1 MRWSPTHPGVR
12 PKEANP
18 TTRATG
24 ACASDGESASENGQ
38 TKRAA
43 RVHTEKV
50 MHSVLDHSVALD
62 PAALGPVLLDPD
74 VCYRALQ
81 TRDARFDGRF
91 FTAVTSTG
99 IYCRP
104 ICPAR
109 TPMRKHCRFFSTA
122 AAAEQDGFR
131 ACLRCRPEI
140 APQSPAWRGTA
151 STVSRAMTRIA
162 EGALDGPGASV
173 ERLAETLGVGERQL
187 RRLFDQ
193 HIGASP
199 LTVAQTRRVLFAKQ
213 LLHDTRLPMASV
225 AMAAGFGS
233 IRRFNDTFLALYK
246 RPPSQLRRRS
256 ITASSTAP
264 LILRLSYRPPFD
276 WNALLAFFTP
286 RAIPG
291 VEEVRDGIYRRVVR
305 VDSYVAIVA
314 VSHLPARNALQAEIA
329 CDHVQALPI
338 IASRLRRVF
347 DLDADTETIAR
358 HLSRDRALAP
368 TVRRQPG
375 LRTPGGWDA
384 FEVAI
389 RAILGQQISV
399 VAARSLAAKLVAL
412 CGQPIAL
419 GDATLTHAFPT
430 PQQLAAAD
438 LSKLGMP
445 AARRTAL
452 QSLGRAA
459 MTQPHLF
466 EVANTLEETIALL
479 RAVPGI
485 GEWTAQYIALR
496 GLHHPDAFPA
506 SDIGILRNA
515 KQIFGSALSPAQLLA
530 RSQQWRPW
538 RGYAAQ
544 HLWSASNNRITP
556 KKQARVAEPQ
566 ASRIHAMAISPPI
579 ASTGGIAPG
588 ESL

>member
-1 MRWSPTHPGVR
+1 M
-12 PKEANP
+12 N
-18 TTRATG
+18 
-24 ACASDGESASENGQ
+24 
-38 TKRAA
+38 
-43 RVHTEKV
+43 
-50 MHSVLDHSVALD
+50 SVLGHFAPLD
-62 PAALGPVLLDPD
+62 AASLDTVSLDPD

-91 FTAVTSTG
+91 FTGVTSTG

-109 TPMRKHCRFFSTA
+109 TPMRKHCRFFAGA
-122 AAAEQDGFR
+122 AAAQQAGFR

-151 STVSRAMTRIA
+151 STVNRAMARIA
-162 EGALDGPGASV
+162 EGALDGPRASV
-173 ERLAETLGVGERQL
+173 ERLADSLGVGERQL

-193 HIGASP
+193 HVGASP
-199 LTVAQTRRVLFAKQ
+199 LAVAQTRRVHFAKQ
-213 LLHDTRLPMASV
+213 LLHETRLPMASV

-233 IRRFNDTFLALYK
+233 IRRFNDTFQALYK

-256 ITASSTAP
+256 ITASSAAP
-264 LILRLSYRPPFD
+264 LALRLSYRPPFD

-291 VEEVRDGIYRRVVR
+291 VEEVRDGTYRRVVR
-305 VDSYVAIVA
+305 VDDHIAIIA
-314 VSHLPARNALQAEIA
+314 VSHLPERNALQVQIV
-329 CDHVQALPI
+329 CDSVQALPV
-338 IASRLRRVF
+338 IASRLHRVF

-375 LRTPGGWDA
+375 LRTPGGWDP
-384 FEVAI
+384 FEVAV

-399 VAARSLAAKLVAL
+399 IAARGLAAKLIAL
-412 CGQPIAL
+412 CGSPIAL
-419 GDATLTHAFPT
+419 SDATLTHAFPT
-430 PQQLAAAD
+430 AQQLAAAD
-438 LSKLGMP
+438 LSALGMP
-445 AARRTAL
+445 ASR
-452 QSLGRAA
+452 RAA
-459 MTQPHLF
+459 LKSLARAAVAQLNLF
-466 EVANTLEETIALL
+466 EVANTLEESINRL
-479 RAVPGI
+479 RSVPGI

-515 KQIFGSALSPAQLLA
+515 EQIFGMRLSPAGTPLSPAQLLA
-530 RSQQWRPW
+530 RSEQWRPW

-544 HLWSASNNRITP
+544 HLWSASHPGIKPRGKPSRAITP
-556 KKQARVAEPQ
+556 S
-566 ASRIHAMAISPPI
+566 ASRMPAVPTTSRI
-579 ASTGGIAPG
+579 ASTGDFASG

>member
-1 MRWSPTHPGVR
+1 MLP
-12 PKEANP
+12 
-18 TTRATG
+18 
-24 ACASDGESASENGQ
+24 
-38 TKRAA
+38 
-43 RVHTEKV
+43 
-50 MHSVLDHSVALD
+50 VLDHSAPSDAVVFDPVLLD
-62 PAALGPVLLDPD
+62 PVLDPD
-74 VCYRALQ
+74 VCYRALE
-81 TRDARFDGRF
+81 TRDARFDGHF

-122 AAAEQDGFR
+122 AAAEQSGFR

-140 APQSPAWRGTA
+140 APQSPAWHGTA
-151 STVSRAMTRIA
+151 STVSRAMARIA

-173 ERLAETLGVGERQL
+173 ERLADSLGVGERQL

-199 LTVAQTRRVLFAKQ
+199 LAVAQTRRVLFAKQ

-233 IRRFNDTFLALYK
+233 IRRFNDTFLTLYK

-256 ITASSTAP
+256 IVASAAAP
-264 LILRLSYRPPFD
+264 LALRLSYRPPFD
-276 WNALLAFFTP
+276 WNALLAFFIP

-291 VEEVRDGIYRRVVR
+291 VEEVGDGTYRRVVR
-305 VDSYVAIVA
+305 VDGPTGDYVAIVA
-314 VSHLPARNALQAEIA
+314 VSHLPARNALQAEIT
-329 CDHVQALPI
+329 CEHVQALPV
-338 IASRLRRVF
+338 IASRLRRIF

-358 HLSRDRALAP
+358 HLSRDREFAQ

-384 FEVAI
+384 FEIAV

-399 VAARSLAAKLVAL
+399 AAARGLAAKLVQL
-412 CGQPIAL
+412 STRPITL
-419 GDATLTHAFPT
+419 SDATLTHAFPT
-430 PQQLAAAD
+430 AKQLVAAD
-438 LSKLGMP
+438 LSALGMP

-452 QSLGRAA
+452 QSLAHAA
-459 MTQPHLF
+459 IAQPNLF
-466 EVANTLEETIALL
+466 EAANTLEETIARL

-515 KQIFGSALSPAQLLA
+515 EQLFGKLLSPAQLLA
-530 RSQQWRPW
+530 RSERWRPW

-544 HLWSASNNRITP
+544 HLWSANHLSPTPRRSRRRADAASALRIPALVPTP
-556 KKQARVAEPQ
+556 TSAVTEDRP
-566 ASRIHAMAISPPI
+566 
-579 ASTGGIAPG
+579 TGDQ
-588 ESL
+588 L

>member
-1 MRWSPTHPGVR
+1 MH
-12 PKEANP
+12 N
-18 TTRATG
+18 
-24 ACASDGESASENGQ
+24 
-38 TKRAA
+38 AA
-43 RVHTEKV
+43 GPPLT
-50 MHSVLDHSVALD
+50 LDPIALD
-62 PAALGPVLLDPD
+62 SILDPVLLNPVLLDAQI
-74 VCYRALQ
+74 CYRALQ

-109 TPMRKHCRFFSTA
+109 TPMLQHCRFFSTA
-122 AAAEQDGFR
+122 AAAEQRGFR

-151 STVSRAMTRIA
+151 STVSRAMARIA
-162 EGALDGPGASV
+162 EGALDGPHASV
-173 ERLAETLGVGERQL
+173 ERLADSLGVGERQL

-199 LTVAQTRRVLFAKQ
+199 LAVAQTRRVLFAKQ
-213 LLHDTRLPMASV
+213 LLQDTRLPMASV

-233 IRRFNDTFLALYK
+233 VRRFNDTFRALYK

-256 ITASSTAP
+256 VTASGAPP

-291 VEEVRDGIYRRVVR
+291 VEEVHDGIYRRVVGI
-305 VDSYVAIVA
+305 DGHIALIA
-314 VSHLPARNALQAEIA
+314 VSHLPARNALQVEIA
-329 CDHVQALPI
+329 CDHVPALPV

-347 DLDADTETIAR
+347 DLDADTEAIAR

-384 FEVAI
+384 FEIAV

-399 VAARSLAAKLVAL
+399 AAARGLAAKLVLL
-412 CGQPIAL
+412 CGKPIAFP
-419 GDATLTHAFPT
+419 DAALSHAFPT
-430 PQQLAAAD
+430 AQLLAAAD
-438 LSKLGMP
+438 LGSLGMP
-445 AARRTAL
+445 AARRIAL
-452 QSLGRAA
+452 QSLARAA
-459 MTQPHLF
+459 VAQPDLF
-466 EVANTLEETIALL
+466 DAANTLEESIERL

-515 KQIFGSALSPAQLLA
+515 EQIFGTPLSPAQLLA
-530 RSQQWRPW
+530 RSEQWCPW

-544 HLWSASNNRITP
+544 HLWSASNAAIATRGKQSRAKTSGLPAAAKARPFATP
-556 KKQARVAEPQ
+556 
-566 ASRIHAMAISPPI
+566 STI
-579 ASTGGIAPG
+579 ATGQTSLGDIA
-588 ESL
+588 

>member
-1 MRWSPTHPGVR
+1 M
-12 PKEANP
+12 
-18 TTRATG
+18 
-24 ACASDGESASENGQ
+24 
-38 TKRAA
+38 
-43 RVHTEKV
+43 HTERV
-50 MHSVLDHSVALD
+50 MNSELDHSVSSDPIALD
-62 PAALGPVLLDPD
+62 PVALDPD

-109 TPMRKHCRFFSTA
+109 TPMFKHCRFFSTA
-122 AAAEQDGFR
+122 AAAQQAGFR

-151 STVSRAMTRIA
+151 STVSRAMARIA
-162 EGALDGPGASV
+162 EGALDGPRASV
-173 ERLAETLGVGERQL
+173 EQLADSLGVGERQL

-199 LTVAQTRRVLFAKQ
+199 LAVAQTRRVLFAKQ

-225 AMAAGFGS
+225 AMAAGFNS

-256 ITASSTAP
+256 VTASSAAP
-264 LILRLSYRPPFD
+264 LVLRLYYRPPFD
-276 WNALLAFFTP
+276 WNALLAFFAP

-291 VEEVRDGIYRRVVR
+291 VEEVRDGAYRRVVR
-305 VDSYVAIVA
+305 VASNTADHIAVIA
-314 VSHLPARNALQAEIA
+314 VSHAPARNALQVEIA
-329 CDHVQALPI
+329 CDHVPALPV

-347 DLDADTETIAR
+347 DLDADTEAIAR

-384 FEVAI
+384 FEIAV
-389 RAILGQQISV
+389 RAILGQQISIA
-399 VAARSLAAKLVAL
+399 AARGLAAKLVLL
-412 CGQPIAL
+412 CSQPIAL
-419 GDATLTHAFPT
+419 ANPTLTDATLTHAFPT
-430 PQQLAAAD
+430 AQQLAAAD
-438 LSKLGMP
+438 LGSLGMP

-452 QSLGRAA
+452 QSLARAA
-459 MTQPHLF
+459 VAQPDLF
-466 EVANTLEETIALL
+466 GAANTLEESIDRL
-479 RAVPGI
+479 RSVPGI

-515 KQIFGSALSPAQLLA
+515 EQIFGTLFTPAQLLA
-530 RSQQWRPW
+530 HSEQWRPW

-544 HLWSASNNRITP
+544 HLWSASNAAIPPRGKQPRTTKSSVTASARPLATP
-556 KKQARVAEPQ
+556 SNIAATG
-566 ASRIHAMAISPPI
+566 ASSHETHPHE
-579 ASTGGIAPG
+579 THLGDT
-588 ESL
+588 L

>member
-1 MRWSPTHPGVR
+1 
-12 PKEANP
+12 
-18 TTRATG
+18 
-24 ACASDGESASENGQ
+24 
-38 TKRAA
+38 
-43 RVHTEKV
+43 
-50 MHSVLDHSVALD
+50 MHSVLDHSGARN
-62 PAALGPVLLDPD
+62 PVLLDPVLLDPVLLDQD
-74 VCYRALQ
+74 VCYRALE

-122 AAAEQDGFR
+122 AAAEQGGFR

-151 STVSRAMTRIA
+151 STVSRAMARIA

-199 LTVAQTRRVLFAKQ
+199 LAVAQTRRVLFAKQ

-233 IRRFNDTFLALYK
+233 IRRFNDTFLTLYK

-256 ITASSTAP
+256 ITASSAAP
-264 LILRLSYRPPFD
+264 LVLRLSYRPPFD

-291 VEEVRDGIYRRVVR
+291 VEEVRDGTYRRVVR
-305 VDSYVAIVA
+305 VGSPTEDHIAIVA
-314 VSHLPARNALQAEIA
+314 VSHLPARNALQVEIT
-329 CDHVQALPI
+329 CDYVQALPV

-384 FEVAI
+384 FEIAV

-399 VAARSLAAKLVAL
+399 AAARGLAAKLVQLATK
-412 CGQPIAL
+412 PIAL
-419 GDATLTHAFPT
+419 ANPTITDATLTHAFPT
-430 PQQLAAAD
+430 AQQLAAAD
-438 LSKLGMP
+438 LSTLGMP

-452 QSLGRAA
+452 QSLARAA
-459 MTQPHLF
+459 IVQPNLF
-466 EVANTLEETIALL
+466 EAANTLEETIARL

-515 KQIFGSALSPAQLLA
+515 EQIFGTPLTPALLLA
-530 RSQQWRPW
+530 RSERWRPW

-544 HLWSASNNRITP
+544 HLWSASHAGIKPRRKP
-556 KKQARVAEPQ
+556 SRVT
-566 ASRIHAMAISPPI
+566 ASRMPAMPTPSRL
-579 ASTGGIAPG
+579 ASSAGLATGGT
-588 ESL
+588 L

>member
-1 MRWSPTHPGVR
+1 
-12 PKEANP
+12 
-18 TTRATG
+18 
-24 ACASDGESASENGQ
+24 
-38 TKRAA
+38 
-43 RVHTEKV
+43 
-50 MHSVLDHSVALD
+50 MHSEIDHSARFDDTV
-62 PAALGPVLLDPD
+62 LDPD
-74 VCYRALQ
+74 VCHRALQ

-91 FTAVTSTG
+91 FVGVTSTR

-109 TPMRKHCRFFSTA
+109 TARREHCRFFVTA
-122 AAAEQDGFR
+122 AAAEQAGFR

-140 APQSPAWRGTA
+140 APQSLAWRGTA
-151 STVSRAMTRIA
+151 NTVSRAMARIA
-162 EGALDGPGASV
+162 EGALDGPRASV
-173 ERLAETLGVGERQL
+173 ERLADSLGVGERQL
-187 RRLFDQ
+187 RRLFDR

-199 LTVAQTRRVLFAKQ
+199 LAVAQTRRVLFAKQ

-246 RPPSQLRRRS
+246 RPPSQLRHRS
-256 ITASSTAP
+256 VAASSTAP
-264 LILRLSYRPPFD
+264 LVLRLSYRPPFD
-276 WNALLAFFTP
+276 WNALLAFFTL

-291 VEEVRDGIYRRVVR
+291 VEEVRGGIYRRVVG
-305 VDSYVAIVA
+305 VDSHIAIVA
-314 VSHLPARNALQAEIA
+314 VSHLPARNALQVEIV
-329 CDHVQALPI
+329 CDYVPALPI

-375 LRTPGGWDA
+375 LRTPGGWDP
-384 FEVAI
+384 FEIAV

-399 VAARSLAAKLVAL
+399 VAARGLAAKLVAL
-412 CGQPIAL
+412 STKPIAL
-419 GDATLTHAFPT
+419 AERTLTDTTLTHAFPT
-430 PQQLAAAD
+430 AKQLAAAD

-452 QSLGRAA
+452 QSLARAA
-459 MTQPHLF
+459 AAQPNLF
-466 EVANTLEETIALL
+466 EAANTLEESIGRL

-515 KQIFGSALSPAQLLA
+515 EHIFGTRLSPAQLLA
-530 RSQQWRPW
+530 RSEQWRPW

-544 HLWSASNNRITP
+544 HLWSASHAGIATRTKSSRVPTP
-556 KKQARVAEPQ
+556 LVSHMPAP
-566 ASRIHAMAISPPI
+566 SRM
-579 ASTGGIAPG
+579 ASTGDI
-588 ESL
+588 L

>member
-1 MRWSPTHPGVR
+1 MRGPPALIAALHRHRDTI
-12 PKEANP
+12 
-18 TTRATG
+18 TIT
-24 ACASDGESASENGQ
+24 SENGQ
-38 TKRAA
+38 TQCAPQE
-43 RVHTEKV
+43 HTEQV
-50 MHSVLDHSVALD
+50 MNSVLGHATLVDPALLDVAQLD
-62 PAALGPVLLDPD
+62 PASLDPD

-81 TRDARFDGRF
+81 TRDGRFDGRF

-109 TPMRKHCRFFSTA
+109 TPMRKHCRFFMSA
-122 AAAEQDGFR
+122 AAAQQAGFR
-131 ACLRCRPEI
+131 ACLRCRPET

-151 STVSRAMTRIA
+151 GTVSRAMARIA
-162 EGALDGPGASV
+162 EGALDGPRASV
-173 ERLAETLGVGERQL
+173 ERLADSLGVGERQL

-199 LTVAQTRRVLFAKQ
+199 LAVAQTRRVLFAKQ
-213 LLHDTRLPMASV
+213 LLHETRLPMASV

-256 ITASSTAP
+256 VTASSAAP
-264 LILRLSYRPPFD
+264 LVLRLAYRPPFD

-305 VDSYVAIVA
+305 LDDHVALIA

-329 CDHVQALPI
+329 CDHVPALPI
-338 IASRLRRVF
+338 IASRLRRIF
-347 DLDADTETIAR
+347 DLDADTEAIAR
-358 HLSRDRALAP
+358 HLSRDRTLAP

-375 LRTPGGWDA
+375 LRTPGGWDP
-384 FEVAI
+384 FEIAV

-399 VAARSLAAKLVAL
+399 VAARGLAAKLVAL
-412 CGQPIAL
+412 STRPLFL
-419 GDATLTHAFPT
+419 GDGALTHAFPT
-430 PQQLAAAD
+430 AQQLAATD
-438 LSKLGMP
+438 LNAIGMP
-445 AARRTAL
+445 AARRAAL
-452 QSLGRAA
+452 ISLAHAA
-459 MTQPHLF
+459 VADPKIF
-466 EVANTLEETIALL
+466 EAANTLEESIARL
-479 RAVPGI
+479 RSIPGI

-515 KQIFGSALSPAQLLA
+515 EQIFGKPLTPAQLLA
-530 RSQQWRPW
+530 RSEQWRPW

-544 HLWSASNNRITP
+544 HLWSASHVGVAPRA
-556 KKQARVAEPQ
+556 KQ
-566 ASRIHAMAISPPI
+566 SRATKSSLPTSAAQTRLLATTSTI
-579 ASTGGIAPG
+579 AATGGTPTG
-588 ESL
+588 GTL

>member
-1 MRWSPTHPGVR
+1 MNSVLGH
-12 PKEANP
+12 
-18 TTRATG
+18 
-24 ACASDGESASENGQ
+24 SASPDAIG
-38 TKRAA
+38 R
-43 RVHTEKV
+43 
-50 MHSVLDHSVALD
+50 D
-62 PAALGPVLLDPD
+62 PVLLDPD

-81 TRDARFDGRF
+81 THDARFDGRF
-91 FTAVTSTG
+91 FTGVTSTG

-109 TPMRKHCRFFSTA
+109 TPMRKHCRFFPTA
-122 AAAEQDGFR
+122 AAAQQAGFR

-140 APQSPAWRGTA
+140 APHSPAWRGTA
-151 STVSRAMTRIA
+151 STVSRGMARIA
-162 EGALDGPGASV
+162 EGALDGPRASV
-173 ERLAETLGVGERQL
+173 ERLAASLGVGERQL

-199 LTVAQTRRVLFAKQ
+199 LAVAQTRRVLFAKQ
-213 LLHDTRLPMASV
+213 LLHETRLPMASV

-256 ITASSTAP
+256 VTASAAAP
-264 LILRLSYRPPFD
+264 LVLRLSYRPPFD

-291 VEEVRDGIYRRVVR
+291 VEEVSDGVYRRIVFVEKH
-305 VDSYVAIVA
+305 VARIA
-314 VSHLPARNALQAEIA
+314 VSHAPSRNALQVEIT
-329 CDHVQALPI
+329 CDHVPALPV

-347 DLDADTETIAR
+347 DLDADTEAIAA
-358 HLSRDRALAP
+358 HLSRDRTLAP
-368 TVRRQPG
+368 IVRRQPG

-399 VAARSLAAKLVAL
+399 VAARGLAAKLVAL
-412 CGQPIAL
+412 STKSLAL
-419 GDATLTHAFPT
+419 AHISLTDTALTHAFPT
-430 PQQLAAAD
+430 PQQVLVAD
-438 LSKLGMP
+438 LGALGMP
-445 AARRTAL
+445 AARRATIVAL
-452 QSLGRAA
+452 ARAA
-459 MTQPHLF
+459 IDQPDLF
-466 EVANTLEETIALL
+466 EVANSLEESIGRL
-479 RAVPGI
+479 RSIPGI

-515 KQIFGSALSPAQLLA
+515 ERLFGNVLSPAQLLA
-530 RSQQWRPW
+530 RSEQWRPW

-544 HLWSASNNRITP
+544 HLWSASNLNLAPRRKPTRP
-556 KKQARVAEPQ
+556 NARY
-566 ASRIHAMAISPPI
+566 ASRNAPLAPPS
-579 ASTGGIAPG
+579 AVAGGRSTGDRPTGVR
-588 ESL
+588 L

>member
-1 MRWSPTHPGVR
+1 MKDAGYPLSL
-12 PKEANP
+12 
-18 TTRATG
+18 
-24 ACASDGESASENGQ
+24 DSALE
-38 TKRAA
+38 
-43 RVHTEKV
+43 
-50 MHSVLDHSVALD
+50 
-62 PAALGPVLLDPD
+62 PD

-91 FTAVTSTG
+91 FTGVTSTR

-109 TPMRKHCRFFSTA
+109 TPFREHCRFFPTA
-122 AAAEQDGFR
+122 AAAQQAGFR

-140 APQSPAWRGTA
+140 APHSPAWRGTA
-151 STVSRAMTRIA
+151 STVSRAMARIA

-173 ERLAETLGVGERQL
+173 ERLAASLGVGERQL

-193 HIGASP
+193 HVGASP
-199 LTVAQTRRVLFAKQ
+199 LAVAQTRRVLFAKQ

-256 ITASSTAP
+256 ITASSAAP
-264 LILRLSYRPPFD
+264 LVLRLAYRFPFD
-276 WNALLAFFTP
+276 WNALLAFFAP

-291 VEEVRDGIYRRVVR
+291 VEEVRDGSYRRIVR
-305 VDSYVAIVA
+305 VDDHVAFIA
-314 VSHLPARNALQAEIA
+314 VSHLPSRNALQVEIA
-329 CDHVQALPI
+329 CDHLPALPL

-347 DLDADTETIAR
+347 DLDTDTEAIAA
-358 HLSRDRALAP
+358 HLSRDRSLASI
-368 TVRRQPG
+368 VRRQPG

-399 VAARSLAAKLVAL
+399 AAARGLAAKLVAL
-412 CGQPIAL
+412 TTKPLSL
-419 GDATLTHAFPT
+419 GAGTLTHAFPT
-430 PQQLAAAD
+430 AQQLAAAD
-438 LSKLGMP
+438 LTQLGMP
-445 AARRTAL
+445 AARRATITAL
-452 QSLGRAA
+452 ARAA
-459 MTQPHLF
+459 IACSDLF
-466 EVANTLEETIALL
+466 QAANTLEQSIARL
-479 RAVPGI
+479 RCIPGI

-515 KQIFGSALSPAQLLA
+515 RQLFAKPLSPAQLLA
-530 RSQQWRPW
+530 RSEPWRPW

-544 HLWSASNNRITP
+544 HLWSATNLSL
-556 KKQARVAEPQ
+556 A
-566 ASRIHAMAISPPI
+566 PPRKHRRF
-579 ASTGGIAPG
+579 IAPPALRIPPLTQTSALAITG
-588 ESL
+588 DQL

>member
-1 MRWSPTHPGVR
+1 
-12 PKEANP
+12 
-18 TTRATG
+18 
-24 ACASDGESASENGQ
+24 
-38 TKRAA
+38 
-43 RVHTEKV
+43 
-50 MHSVLDHSVALD
+50 LDA
-62 PAALGPVLLDPD
+62 D

-109 TPMRKHCRFFSTA
+109 TPMRNHCRFYASA
-122 AAAEQDGFR
+122 AAAQQAGFR

-151 STVSRAMTRIA
+151 STVSRAMARIA

-173 ERLAETLGVGERQL
+173 EPLAASLGVGERQL

-193 HIGASP
+193 HVGASP
-199 LTVAQTRRVLFAKQ
+199 LAVAQTRRVLFAKQ
-213 LLHDTRLPMASV
+213 LLHETRLPMASV

-233 IRRFNDTFLALYK
+233 IRRFNDTFRALYK

-256 ITASSTAP
+256 VTASAKAP
-264 LILRLSYRPPFD
+264 LVLRLSYRPPFD

-291 VEEVRDGIYRRVVR
+291 VEEVRDGVYRRIVR
-305 VDSYVAIVA
+305 VDDHIATIA
-314 VSHLPARNALQAEIA
+314 VRHAPERKALEAEIA
-329 CDHVQALPI
+329 CDHVPALPI

-347 DLDADTETIAR
+347 DLDADTEAIAA

-368 TVRRQPG
+368 VVCRQPG
-375 LRTPGGWDA
+375 LRTPSGWDA

-399 VAARSLAAKLVAL
+399 IAARGLAAKLVAL
-412 CGQPIAL
+412 CGSPISL

-430 PQQLAAAD
+430 AKQLAAAD
-438 LSKLGMP
+438 LRAIGMP
-445 AARRTAL
+445 AARRAAL
-452 QSLGRAA
+452 TSLARAA
-459 MTQPHLF
+459 VAQPNLF
-466 EVANTLEETIALL
+466 EAANTLEESIARL
-479 RAVPGI
+479 RSIPGI

-515 KQIFGSALSPAQLLA
+515 RHLFGNMLSPAQLLA
-530 RSQQWRPW
+530 RSERWRPW

-544 HLWSASNNRITP
+544 HLWSASNLSVTP
-556 KKQARVAEPQ
+556 QRRQRRVNVPPAVPLRPLTPV
-566 ASRIHAMAISPPI
+566 SAI
-579 ASTGGIAPG
+579 AATGDR
-588 ESL
+588 L

>member
-1 MRWSPTHPGVR
+1 MRGPPALIAALHRHRDIITI
-12 PKEANP
+12 
-18 TTRATG
+18 T
-24 ACASDGESASENGQ
+24 SENGQ
-38 TKRAA
+38 TQCAPQE
-43 RVHTEKV
+43 HTEQV
-50 MHSVLDHSVALD
+50 MNSVLGHPALVDPALLDVAQLD
-62 PAALGPVLLDPD
+62 PASLDPE

-109 TPMRKHCRFFSTA
+109 TPMRKHCRFFMSA
-122 AAAEQDGFR
+122 AAAQQAGFR
-131 ACLRCRPEI
+131 ACLRCRPET
-140 APQSPAWRGTA
+140 APHSPAWRGTA
-151 STVSRAMTRIA
+151 GTVSRAMARIA
-162 EGALDGPGASV
+162 EGALDGPRASV
-173 ERLAETLGVGERQL
+173 ERLADSLGVGERQL

-199 LTVAQTRRVLFAKQ
+199 LAVAQTRRVLFAKQ
-213 LLHDTRLPMASV
+213 LLHETRLPMASV

-256 ITASSTAP
+256 VTASSAAP
-264 LILRLSYRPPFD
+264 LVLRLAYRPPFD

-305 VDSYVAIVA
+305 VDDHVALIA
-314 VSHLPARNALQAEIA
+314 VSHLPTRNALQAEIA
-329 CDHVQALPI
+329 CDHVPALPI
-338 IASRLRRVF
+338 IASRLRRIF
-347 DLDADTETIAR
+347 DLDADTEAIAR
-358 HLSRDRALAP
+358 HLLRDRALAP

-375 LRTPGGWDA
+375 LRTPGGWDP
-384 FEVAI
+384 FEIAV

-399 VAARSLAAKLVAL
+399 VAARGLAAKLVAL
-412 CGQPIAL
+412 STKPLSL
-419 GDATLTHAFPT
+419 GDGALTHAFPT
-430 PQQLAAAD
+430 APQLAAAD
-438 LSKLGMP
+438 LSAIGMP
-445 AARRTAL
+445 AARRAAL
-452 QSLGRAA
+452 ISLARATVA
-459 MTQPHLF
+459 DPKIF
-466 EVANTLEETIALL
+466 EAANTLEESIARL
-479 RAVPGI
+479 RSIPGI

-515 KQIFGSALSPAQLLA
+515 EQIFGKPLSPAQLLV
-530 RSQQWRPW
+530 RSEQWRPW

-544 HLWSASNNRITP
+544 HLWSASHVGVAPRA
-556 KKQARVAEPQ
+556 KQSRATKSSLPTSAAQTRLLVAT
-566 ASRIHAMAISPPI
+566 STI
-579 ASTGGIAPG
+579 AATGGT
-588 ESL
+588 L

>member
-1 MRWSPTHPGVR
+1 MNFVLGH
-12 PKEANP
+12 
-18 TTRATG
+18 
-24 ACASDGESASENGQ
+24 SA
-38 TKRAA
+38 AP
-43 RVHTEKV
+43 
-50 MHSVLDHSVALD
+50 DALAFD
-62 PAALGPVLLDPD
+62 PILLDAD

-109 TPMRKHCRFFSTA
+109 TPMRKHCRFYASA
-122 AAAEQDGFR
+122 AAAQQSGFR

-140 APQSPAWRGTA
+140 APQSPAWSGTA
-151 STVSRAMTRIA
+151 STVSRAMARIA
-162 EGALDGPGASV
+162 EGALDGPHASV
-173 ERLAETLGVGERQL
+173 ERLADSLGVGERQL

-199 LTVAQTRRVLFAKQ
+199 LAVAQTRRVLFAKQ
-213 LLHDTRLPMASV
+213 LLHETRLPMASV

-233 IRRFNDTFLALYK
+233 IRRFNDTFRALYK

-256 ITASSTAP
+256 ITASATAP
-264 LILRLSYRPPFD
+264 LVLRLSYRPPFD
-276 WNALLAFFTP
+276 WNALLAFFAA

-291 VEEVRDGIYRRVVR
+291 VEEVRDGIYRRIVR
-305 VDSYVAIVA
+305 VDDHIALIA
-314 VSHLPARNALQAEIA
+314 VSHLPERNALQAEIA
-329 CDHVQALPI
+329 CDHVPALPV

-347 DLDADTETIAR
+347 DLDADTEAIAR

-368 TVRRQPG
+368 IVRRQPG

-384 FEVAI
+384 FEVAV

-399 VAARSLAAKLVAL
+399 VAACSLAAKLVAL
-412 CGQPIAL
+412 STPPAAL

-430 PQQLAAAD
+430 AKQLAAAD
-438 LSKLGMP
+438 LSALGMP
-445 AARRTAL
+445 AARRAAL
-452 QSLGRAA
+452 LSLAHAA
-459 MTQPHLF
+459 IAQPDLF
-466 EVANTLEETIALL
+466 EAANTLEESIARL
-479 RAVPGI
+479 RSVPGI
-485 GEWTAQYIALR
+485 GEWSAQYIALR

-515 KQIFGSALSPAQLLA
+515 EHIFAMPLSPAQLLA
-530 RSQQWRPW
+530 RSEQWRPW

-544 HLWSASNNRITP
+544 HLWSASNLSVTP
-556 KKQARVAEPQ
+556 QRKQRRVHIPPAVPLHPL
-566 ASRIHAMAISPPI
+566 APVPAI
-579 ASTGGIAPG
+579 AATGETPLG
-588 ESL
+588 ENL